1 MLDKLFRAHSEKNG
15 LGEKNGGAA
24 MNGTASTKENPG
36 VRRELSERP
45 TPDMLR
51 RTDSMTAFHAQ
62 KEFQD
67 RTVSIGNDERE
78 YFVGSGRR
86 RRSDCAGRPGPVRAH
101 DEVEESAAGFYSI
114 AQARREEAAVAPRPA
129 ELLPA
134 PGGRQPPAARPAAV
148 HGQLQVYHL
157 LNISHPTP

>member
-15 LGEKNGGAA
+15 AA
-24 MNGTASTKENPG
+24 MNGTASTKEGPPNG
-36 VRRELSERP
+36 VRRALSERP

-78 YFVGSGRR
+78 YFVSGCLLLL
-86 RRSDCAGRPGPVRAH
+86 DCSSR
-101 DEVEESAAGFYSI
+101 
-114 AQARREEAAVAPRPA
+114 
-129 ELLPA
+129 
-134 PGGRQPPAARPAAV
+134 
-148 HGQLQVYHL
+148 
-157 LNISHPTP
+157 

>member
-51 RTDSMTAFHAQ
+51 TS
-62 KEFQD
+62 K
-67 RTVSIGNDERE
+67 
-78 YFVGSGRR
+78 
-86 RRSDCAGRPGPVRAH
+86 
-101 DEVEESAAGFYSI
+101 
-114 AQARREEAAVAPRPA
+114 
-129 ELLPA
+129 
-134 PGGRQPPAARPAAV
+134 
-148 HGQLQVYHL
+148 
-157 LNISHPTP
+157 